1 MNRKIVLDLPVE
13 LQLIIISFLD
23 DPSALALSQ
32 SCTIYREIIKVEWPK
47 KDENK
52 LLHLAAM
59 QTWEKNRNN
68 LFAYKGCLK
77 LREKKRFW
85 DTGSI
90 RPADAELRDCLNCAA
105 VEERRIKGQLVQ
117 MYLFA
122 QNVEMSAETGII
134 RATQI
139 PS

>member
-59 QTWEKNRNN
+59 QTWEK
-68 LFAYKGCLK
+68 
-77 LREKKRFW
+77 
-85 DTGSI
+85 
-90 RPADAELRDCLNCAA
+90 
-105 VEERRIKGQLVQ
+105 
-117 MYLFA
+117 
-122 QNVEMSAETGII
+122 
-134 RATQI
+134 
-139 PS
+139 